1 MDRAYGRG
9 VLPSIDGYFSV
20 KTRPGRVTMEVA
32 TETRNSSSMQT
43 AKYLLVTFP
52 YNPVSDMY
60 EWYNLIVKYP
70 ISAKNDVQDMPPL
83 VMLTW

>member
-1 MDRAYGRG
+1 MDRAYSQG

-20 KTRPGRVTMEVA
+20 KTRPGSVTMEVA

-43 AKYLLVTFP
+43 AKYLLVTFS
-52 YNPVSDMY
+52 YNSVSDMY

-83 VMLTW
+83 APA

>member
-1 MDRAYGRG
+1 MDRAYSRG

-20 KTRPGRVTMEVA
+20 KTRPGSVTMEVA

-43 AKYLLVTFP
+43 AKYLLVTFS
-52 YNPVSDMY
+52 YNSVSDMY

-83 VMLTW
+83 APA